1 MVFNTVEND
10 LLSALKKPEMANDYI
25 CRWDILKNII
35 FLSHRRIIFFRVHQR
50 QKKKKKKM
58 NTVYAYVPL
67 STTISD

>member
-1 MVFNTVEND
+1 
-10 LLSALKKPEMANDYI
+10 MANDYI

-35 FLSHRRIIFFRVHQR
+35 FLPHRRIIFFRVHQR
-50 QKKKKKKM
+50 QKKKRKKEKV